1 MTYSMEH
8 TPVMLKEVME
18 QLAPIDGGVYV
29 DCTFGAGGYSRAILN
44 SKKLTLYSLDQDPD
58 VLPFVSDLKDHLPK
72 GSSFHFIQDNFANL
86 EEILESRDIKSV
98 DGIVLDLGISSI
110 QVDRADRGF
119 SFQKE
124 AKLDMRMSQD
134 GYSAYDFVNEA
145 DERTLSRI
153 IYLYGDEKKS
163 RRIARNI
170 VEKRKVVPIQ
180 TTTQLADIVRE
191 VCVDRKTHKQ
201 KIDPSTK
208 TFQAIRIYINK
219 EVEVL
224 EKVLYA
230 AEKLLNDNGRL
241 VVVSFHSLEDKIVKN
256 FLSERSSRG
265 QKESRYF
272 VSLAK
277 EDEFKPS
284 FRLLTKKPL
293 SPTKEE
299 VEHNIRS
306 RSAKLRAAEKIKCG
320 GYNV

>member
-1 MTYSMEH
+1 MTHSVEH
-8 TPVMLKEVME
+8 TPVMLNEVME
-18 QLAPIDGGVYV
+18 QLAPVEGGVYV
-29 DCTFGAGGYSRAILN
+29 DCTFGAGGYSRAIMN

-58 VLPFVSDLKDHLPK
+58 VLPFVQEFKNSLPQ
-72 GSSFHFIQDNFANL
+72 GSSFAFIQDNFGNL
-86 EEILESRDIKSV
+86 ENVLRDKGVSSI

-134 GYSAYDFVNEA
+134 GYSAYEFVNEA

-170 VEKRKVVPIQ
+170 VEKRKLSPIE
-180 TTTQLADIVRE
+180 TTTELADIVRE

-208 TFQAIRIYINK
+208 TFQAIRIHINK

-224 EKVLYA
+224 EKVLHS
-230 AEKLLNDNGRL
+230 AEKILSDNGRL

-265 QKESRYF
+265 QKGSRYF

-277 EDEFKPS
+277 EDEFRPS
-284 FRLLTKKPL
+284 FRLLTRKPL

-299 VEHNIRS
+299 VEQNVRS
-306 RSAKLRAAEKIKCG
+306 RSAKLRAAERTRDG
-320 GYNV
+320 GDNE

>member
-1 MTYSMEH
+1 MTYFMEH

-18 QLAPIDGGVYV
+18 QLSPVEGGVYV

-58 VLPFVSDLKDHLPK
+58 VLPFVQEIKDK
-72 GSSFHFIQDNFANL
+72 FCGGSSFQFIQNNFANL
-86 EEILESRDIKSV
+86 EDVLKSVGINSV

-134 GYSAYDFVNEA
+134 GYSAYDFINEA
-145 DERTLSRI
+145 DERTLSRV

-170 VEKRKVVPIQ
+170 VEKRKVAPIE
-180 TTTQLADIVRE
+180 TTIQLADIVRE

-224 EKVLYA
+224 EKVLHA
-230 AEKLLNDNGRL
+230 AERLLSDKGRL

-256 FLSERSSRG
+256 FLSERASRG

-272 VSLAK
+272 VSLSK

-284 FRLLTKKPL
+284 FKMLTRKPL
-293 SPTKEE
+293 TPTKEE
-299 VEHNIRS
+299 VEHNVRS
-306 RSAKLRAAEKIKCG
+306 RSAKLRAAERIKEG
-320 GYNV
+320 GCDD